1 MTNTTCVG
9 VRLNST
15 ACECAQFPSELLVCV
30 VINSWNSGR
39 GTRPDEC
46 WALEYARGH
55 IPTMMPFGLWDTFFS
70 TVDFYTM
77 WQTVRI
83 SASQML
89 AEALQGKF

>member
-1 MTNTTCVG
+1 VSQHSLLREFRWFQERNAI
-9 VRLNST
+9 L
-15 ACECAQFPSELLVCV
+15 AC
-30 VINSWNSGR
+30 IR
-39 GTRPDEC
+39 RPDEC

-89 AEALQGKF
+89 AHALQGKF